1 MSDDGGAVEFRAVGK
16 VYDPIGARVVAL
28 EDVSFSVGAREFCSV
43 VGPSGCGKTTLLNAV
58 AGFDTIT
65 SGEIRLDDATLAGS
79 GVKLNPGPDRIVVFQ
94 HGALF
99 PWRTVLWNVACGP
112 VMQGVMTWSQ
122 AQDRARELLEQVGLR
137 RFENQYPGNL
147 SGGQKRRVEVLRG
160 LINEPKILLFD
171 EPLRALDA
179 LTKSVVQERLLEI
192 YDLNPRTCLFITHDL
207 DEAIF
212 LADRVVVMTTR
223 PGMVKKEVRVNL
235 PRPRTHEMLAD
246 VQFADIRKELGELIH
261 EEAKKSFEAGELE
274 LA

>member
-1 MSDDGGAVEFRAVGK
+1 MSGDGGAVEFRAVGK

-28 EDVSFSVGAREFCSV
+28 EDVSFNVGAREFCSV

-65 SGEIRLDDATLAGS
+65 SGEIRLDGASLAGP

-112 VMQGVMTWSQ
+112 VMQGVMTWNQ

-137 RFENQYPGNL
+137 RYEDQYPGNL

-246 VQFADIRKELGELIH
+246 VQFAEIRKELGELIH

>member
-1 MSDDGGAVEFRAVGK
+1 MSGDGGAVEFRAVGK

-28 EDVSFSVGAREFCSV
+28 EDVSFNVGAREFCSV

-65 SGEIRLDDATLAGS
+65 SGEIRLDGASLAGP

-122 AQDRARELLEQVGLR
+122 AQDRARDLLEQVGLR
-137 RFENQYPGNL
+137 RYEDQYPGNL

-246 VQFADIRKELGELIH
+246 VQFAEIRKELGELIH